1 MKDTL
6 YAIYKFDFH
15 QATNRSVIAES
26 NGVDGSKNV
35 KFAQK
40 CFDSLFDKNTID
52 NLIKTNNKG
61 ESTRLPNDVMAKIGE
76 IYIWRVNNSLMKDW
90 WTKNGKDRKGIDNYE
105 KQEIESNPYCNVLI
119 DNRPG
124 CCLMAI
130 EKSAAW
136 NSAPDKLRDMLLY
149 NFNAK
154 LSDLFDLE
162 MRIEA
167 RMNPTEIWDFVHE
180 RIYEHDDYIRK
191 VSFIFQNPK
200 KINKTNAAEV
210 KSSRLKAMLRTVE
223 ISDALKG
230 FFMMEFDRNA
240 RNNISPKNRDLAEMV
255 RLCSENGYDISIT
268 FKNFKTYRINDYVK
282 AYFRMSADV
291 LQSFSIGSLNFDGKT
306 GLEDWFDLVAK
317 QTKNYTN
324 ESEIP
329 KRRNKA
335 RK

>member
-76 IYIWRVNNSLMKDW
+76 IYIWRVNNSLIKDW

-130 EKSAAW
+130 E
-136 NSAPDKLRDMLLY
+136 NLLRG
-149 NFNAK
+149 
-154 LSDLFDLE
+154 
-162 MRIEA
+162 IVP
-167 RMNPTEIWDFVHE
+167 PTNCVICC
-180 RIYEHDDYIRK
+180 
-191 VSFIFQNPK
+191 FIISTRSYP
-200 KINKTNAAEV
+200 TC
-210 KSSRLKAMLRTVE
+210 STLKCA
-223 ISDALKG
+223 
-230 FFMMEFDRNA
+230 
-240 RNNISPKNRDLAEMV
+240 
-255 RLCSENGYDISIT
+255 
-268 FKNFKTYRINDYVK
+268 
-282 AYFRMSADV
+282 
-291 LQSFSIGSLNFDGKT
+291 
-306 GLEDWFDLVAK
+306 
-317 QTKNYTN
+317 
-324 ESEIP
+324 
-329 KRRNKA
+329 
-335 RK
+335 